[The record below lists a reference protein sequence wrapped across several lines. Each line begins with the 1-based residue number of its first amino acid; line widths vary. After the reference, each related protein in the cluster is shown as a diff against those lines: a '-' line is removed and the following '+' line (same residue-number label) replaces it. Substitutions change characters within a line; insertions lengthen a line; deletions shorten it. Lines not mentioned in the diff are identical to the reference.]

1 MNKISDD
8 ILCKVEKPARYV
20 GGELNQVIKNPN
32 EVDIRFAFCFPDVYE
47 VGMSHL
53 GTRIL
58 YHTINERPDTYC
70 ERSFAPWPNEVD
82 IRFAFCFP
90 DVYEV
95 GMSHLG
101 TRILYHTINERPDTY
116 CERSFAPWPD
126 MEKLMRENNIPLYNL
141 ETKDSLD
148 KFDILGFTLQYEMS
162 YTNILNMLD
171 MSGITIRASERGE
184 DEPIVMAGGP
194 CAYNPEPLYDI
205 VDFFEIGEGEEMMN
219 DVLEV
224 YKKYKGKGKKKEFLR
239 EISKIRGIYVPSL
252 YDVTYNED
260 GTIKEFKP
268 NEVYK
273 KYKGKG
279 KKKEFLR
286 EISKIRGI
294 YVPSLYDV
302 TYNEDGTIKEFKP
315 KYDDVPAKVQK
326 RVVNNFDAVSFPEE
340 MIVPYTEIVHDRI
353 VLETFRG
360 CTNGCRFCQAGM
372 IYRPVR
378 EKTTNTL
385 LEQARKAVKATGYQE
400 ISLASLSTCDYSDI
414 QRLITQLVSE
424 HEDNK
429 VGVALPSIRVDA
441 FDVDL
446 IKEIQKVRKTGLTFA
461 PEAGSQRMRDII
473 NKGLTE
479 DRILAAAKNAF
490 ESGWST
496 MKLYFMVGLPY
507 ETTEDA
513 RGIGELAEK
522 IADVYFATPKEKRS
536 KGLKITVSTSI
547 LVPKPFTPFQW
558 APMEKPE
565 IVAERIKAVKDSIKE
580 KRSKGL
586 KITVSTSILVPKPF
600 TPFQWAPMEKP
611 EIVAER
617 IKAVKD
623 SINSR
628 SINYNYHEQET
639 SFMEAVFARGDR
651 RACDVLIKAFE
662 KGAKFDGWS
671 EFFSKQIWDEA
682 MADCDFNPDF
692 YVYRE
697 KSYDEVLPWD
707 FIDIGVNRKYL
718 ERENEK
724 AKNAELTKNCREGCT
739 GCGINVNFKEGKCF
753 EGALCN

>member
-1 MNKISDD
+1 MNKLSDD
-8 ILCKVEKPARYV
+8 ILCKVEKPSRYV
-20 GGELNQVIKNPN
+20 GGELNSVIKNPKD
-32 EVDIRFAFCFPDVYE
+32 VDIRFAFCFPDVYE

-58 YHTINERPDTYC
+58 YHTINEREDTYC
-70 ERSFAPWPNEVD
+70 ERV
-82 IRFAFCFP
+82 
-90 DVYEV
+90 
-95 GMSHLG
+95 
-101 TRILYHTINERPDTY
+101 
-116 CERSFAPWPD
+116 FAPWPD
-126 MEKLMRENNIPLYNL
+126 MEQLMKENNIPLYAL
-141 ETKDSLD
+141 ETKDSVSE
-148 KFDILGFTLQYEMS
+148 FDILGFTLQYEMS

-171 MSGITIRASERGE
+171 MADIKVRASERGE

-205 VDFFEIGEGEEMMN
+205 VDFFELGEGEEMMN
-219 DVLEV
+219 DVLDV
-224 YKKYKGKGKKKEFLR
+224 YR
-239 EISKIRGIYVPSL
+239 
-252 YDVTYNED
+252 
-260 GTIKEFKP
+260 
-268 NEVYK
+268 

-315 KYDDVPAKVQK
+315 KFDDVPAVVKK
-326 RVVNNFDAVSFPEE
+326 RVVNNFDAVAFPEE
-340 MIVPYTEIVHDRI
+340 MIVPYTEVVHDRI

-385 LEQARKAVKATGYQE
+385 LEQARNAVKATGYQE

-414 QRLITQLVSE
+414 QRLITQLVAE
-424 HEDNK
+424 HEGNK
-429 VGVALPSIRVDA
+429 VGIALPSIRVDA

-446 IKEIQKVRKTGLTFA
+446 IKEIQKVRKTGLTLA

-479 DRILAAAKNAF
+479 ESILKAVRNAF

-496 MKLYFMVGLPY
+496 IKLYFMVGLPY

-522 IADVYFATPKEKRS
+522 IADEYFAVPKGVRN

-558 APMEKPE
+558 APMATPE
-565 IVAERIKAVKDSIKE
+565 IVAERIGAVKD
-580 KRSKGL
+580 
-586 KITVSTSILVPKPF
+586 
-600 TPFQWAPMEKP
+600 A
-611 EIVAER
+611 
-617 IKAVKD
+617 
-623 SINSR
+623 INSR
-628 SINYNYHEQET
+628 SINYNYHEQT
-639 SFMEAVFARGDR
+639 VSFMEAVFARGDR
-651 RACDVLIKAFE
+651 RTCDILVKAFE

-671 EFFSKQIWDEA
+671 EYFDINLWKEA
-682 MADCDFNPDF
+682 MEECNLDPNF
-692 YVYRE
+692 YVYRDR
-697 KSYDEVLPWD
+697 SYEEVLPWD
-707 FIDIGVNRKYL
+707 FIDIGVNREYL
-718 ERENEK
+718 EKENEK

>member
-1 MNKISDD
+1 MNKITDD
-8 ILCKVEKPARYV
+8 ILCKVEKPSRYV
-20 GGELNQVIKNPN
+20 GGELNQVIKNPEDVN
-32 EVDIRFAFCFPDVYE
+32 IRFAFCFPDVYE

-58 YHTINERPDTYC
+58 YHTINERKDTYC
-70 ERSFAPWPNEVD
+70 ERVF
-82 IRFAFCFP
+82 
-90 DVYEV
+90 
-95 GMSHLG
+95 
-101 TRILYHTINERPDTY
+101 T
-116 CERSFAPWPD
+116 PWPD
-126 MEKLMRENNIPLYNL
+126 MEGLMRENNIKLFSL
-141 ETKDSLD
+141 ETKTSLD
-148 KFDILGFTLQYEMS
+148 KFDMLGFTLQYEMS

-184 DEPIVMAGGP
+184 DEPIIMAGGP

-224 YKKYKGKGKKKEFLR
+224 YARHKANGKVNKKEFLR
-239 EISKIRGIYVPSL
+239 EISKIG
-252 YDVTYNED
+252 
-260 GTIKEFKP
+260 
-268 NEVYK
+268 
-273 KYKGKG
+273 
-279 KKKEFLR
+279 
-286 EISKIRGI
+286 GI

-315 KYDDVPAKVQK
+315 KYEDVPAKVKK
-326 RVVNNFDAVSFPEE
+326 RIVNDFDSVAFPDE
-340 MIVPYTEIVHDRI
+340 MIVPYTEIVHDRV
-353 VLETFRG
+353 VLETARG

-385 LEQARKAVKATGYQE
+385 LEQARKALKATGYNE
-400 ISLASLSTCDYSDI
+400 VSLASLSICDYSNI
-414 QRLITQLVSE
+414 QNLISSLILE
-424 HEDNK
+424 HEGDK
-429 VGVALPSIRVDA
+429 VGIALPSIRVDA
-441 FDVDL
+441 FSVDL

-479 DRILAAAKNAF
+479 ERILEAAKSAF

-496 MKLYFMVGLPY
+496 IKLYFILGLPY

-513 RGIGELAEK
+513 AGIGELAEK
-522 IADVYFATPKEKRS
+522 MADVYFGIPKNVRN

-558 APMEKPE
+558 APMARPE
-565 IVAERIKAVKDSIKE
+565 IVDERIKAVRGAIK
-580 KRSKGL
+580 
-586 KITVSTSILVPKPF
+586 
-600 TPFQWAPMEKP
+600 
-611 EIVAER
+611 
-617 IKAVKD
+617 
-623 SINSR
+623 SR
-628 SINYNYHEQET
+628 SIVYNYHEQET

-651 RACDVLIKAFE
+651 RTCDVLIKAFE

-671 EFFSKQIWDEA
+671 EYFNMDIWNEA
-682 MADCDFNPDF
+682 MSECNLDPDF
-692 YVYRE
+692 YVYRDR
-697 KSYDEVLPWD
+697 SYEEILPWD

-724 AKNAELTKNCREGCT
+724 AKKAELTKNCLEGCT

-753 EGALCN
+753 EGAIRN

>member
-20 GGELNQVIKNPN
+20 GGELNQVIKNTN

-58 YHTINERPDTYC
+58 YHTINERSDTYC
-70 ERSFAPWPNEVD
+70 ER
-82 IRFAFCFP
+82 
-90 DVYEV
+90 
-95 GMSHLG
+95 
-101 TRILYHTINERPDTY
+101 T
-116 CERSFAPWPD
+116 FAPWPD
-126 MEKLMRENNIPLYNL
+126 MEKLMRENNIPLYTL
-141 ETKDSLD
+141 ETKDPLD

-219 DVLEV
+219 DVL
-224 YKKYKGKGKKKEFLR
+224 
-239 EISKIRGIYVPSL
+239 
-252 YDVTYNED
+252 D
-260 GTIKEFKP
+260 
-268 NEVYK
+268 VYK

-565 IVAERIKAVKDSIKE
+565 IVAERIKAVKDSI
-580 KRSKGL
+580 
-586 KITVSTSILVPKPF
+586 
-600 TPFQWAPMEKP
+600 
-611 EIVAER
+611 
-617 IKAVKD
+617 
-623 SINSR
+623 NSR

-651 RACDVLIKAFE
+651 RTCDVLIKAFE

>member
-1 MNKISDD
+1 MNKITDD
-8 ILCKVEKPARYV
+8 ILCKVEKPSRYV
-20 GGELNQVIKNPN
+20 GGELNQVIKNPEDVN
-32 EVDIRFAFCFPDVYE
+32 IRFAFCFPDVYE

-58 YHTINERPDTYC
+58 YHTINERKDTYC
-70 ERSFAPWPNEVD
+70 ERVF
-82 IRFAFCFP
+82 
-90 DVYEV
+90 
-95 GMSHLG
+95 
-101 TRILYHTINERPDTY
+101 T
-116 CERSFAPWPD
+116 PWPD
-126 MEKLMRENNIPLYNL
+126 MEALMRENDIKLFSL
-141 ETKDSLD
+141 ETKTSLD
-148 KFDILGFTLQYEMS
+148 KFDMLGFTLQYEMS

-184 DEPIVMAGGP
+184 DEPIIMAGGP

-224 YKKYKGKGKKKEFLR
+224 YARHKENGKVNKKEFLR
-239 EISKIRGIYVPSL
+239 EISKIG
-252 YDVTYNED
+252 
-260 GTIKEFKP
+260 
-268 NEVYK
+268 
-273 KYKGKG
+273 
-279 KKKEFLR
+279 
-286 EISKIRGI
+286 GI

-315 KYDDVPAKVQK
+315 KYEDVPAKVKK
-326 RVVNNFDAVSFPEE
+326 RIVNNFDSVAFPDE
-340 MIVPYTEIVHDRI
+340 MIVPYTEIVHDRV
-353 VLETFRG
+353 VLETARG

-385 LEQARKAVKATGYQE
+385 LEQARKALKATGYNE
-400 ISLASLSTCDYSDI
+400 VSLASLSICDYSNI
-414 QRLITQLVSE
+414 QNLISSLVLE
-424 HEDNK
+424 HEADK

-441 FDVDL
+441 FSVDL

-479 DRILAAAKNAF
+479 ERILEAAKSAF

-496 MKLYFMVGLPY
+496 IKLYFILGLPY

-513 RGIGELAEK
+513 AGIGELAEK
-522 IADVYFATPKEKRS
+522 MADVYFGIPKDVRN

-558 APMEKPE
+558 APMARPE
-565 IVAERIKAVKDSIKE
+565 IVDERIKAVRGAIK
-580 KRSKGL
+580 
-586 KITVSTSILVPKPF
+586 
-600 TPFQWAPMEKP
+600 
-611 EIVAER
+611 
-617 IKAVKD
+617 
-623 SINSR
+623 SR
-628 SINYNYHEQET
+628 SIVYNYHEQET

-651 RACDVLIKAFE
+651 RTCDVLIKAFE

-671 EFFSKQIWDEA
+671 EYFKMDIWNEA
-682 MADCDFNPDF
+682 MEECNLDTDF
-692 YVYRE
+692 YVYRDR
-697 KSYDEVLPWD
+697 SYEEVLPWD

-724 AKNAELTKNCREGCT
+724 AKKAELTRNCLEGCT

-753 EGALCN
+753 EGAIRN